1 MDSTLTYQQ
10 RNTVQHQTQ
19 RGPQGLGTSL
29 NPKPG
34 TSRGRA
40 QLRRQWTLC
49 KHKPGPGGSSSS
61 SSTVMAALPL
71 PFMELSVSVMDT
83 LDLLRSSVEEEIVF
97 QATLQVPAHHAIA
110 CRIDAYDTPFAN
122 APALYADPQQLT
134 ENDKQFAAC
143 LASPPDLE
151 EAPHSFTFSRPTFEQ
166 RAGSGLLTMTLSMR
180 QRQGSQKQQQDDD
193 AAEDD
198 TAVAPDA
205 FDAVDSSNKQQQH
218 DAVQRQG
225 SLLVLQRTSSIT
237 GSGSSFSQRLQPW
250 HTLRNSLHTT
260 PAAAA
265 AAVAAAAAG
274 KAAAVKAHSWAD
286 AAGTIPEDAPAEYVN
301 NSSSNPVQDSATA
314 RDQSRAADQ
323 HGAAGDADARLD
335 AALSQLRSRSIL
347 RLESF
352 SVDGR
357 RQLQEV
363 PVAAAPGANALACLM
378 GFGYMVLHTWQART
392 EPATGLLGKH
402 VEALAG
408 TGHLKNRL
416 VM

>member
-61 SSTVMAALPL
+61 STVMAALPL

-110 CRIDAYDTPFAN
+110 CRIDAYNTPFAN
-122 APALYADPQQLT
+122 APALYANPQQLT
-134 ENDKQFAAC
+134 EDDKQFAAC

-198 TAVAPDA
+198 TAVAPD
-205 FDAVDSSNKQQQH
+205 
-218 DAVQRQG
+218 
-225 SLLVLQRTSSIT
+225 
-237 GSGSSFSQRLQPW
+237 
-250 HTLRNSLHTT
+250 
-260 PAAAA
+260 
-265 AAVAAAAAG
+265 
-274 KAAAVKAHSWAD
+274 
-286 AAGTIPEDAPAEYVN
+286 
-301 NSSSNPVQDSATA
+301 
-314 RDQSRAADQ
+314 
-323 HGAAGDADARLD
+323 
-335 AALSQLRSRSIL
+335 LRSRSIL

-352 SVDGR
+352 GLDGR

-392 EPATGLLGKH
+392 EPATRLLGKH

-416 VM
+416 VV